1 MCESDSRH
9 FLPGSVSRY
18 TVLPFLDIAY
28 MSAESSELCRST
40 VGWGGKAWSWCPLNW
55 AGLGCRVLGWV
66 CGVENTNFSCNIP
79 PCYAI
84 SRSLSLLPAY
94 NYTRYLF
101 LHILI
106 CIDNLSISRAS
117 NYGCVVRFENSCF
130 EVTIVSTT

>member
-55 AGLGCRVLGWV
+55 AGLGCRVLGWAGLGCRGLGWV

-79 PCYAI
+79 PT
-84 SRSLSLLPAY
+84 LLFLDHCHSCPLTTTLDIY
-94 NYTRYLF
+94 FYIYLF
-101 LHILI
+101 VLI
-106 CIDNLSISRAS
+106 IYLYLELQIMD
-117 NYGCVVRFENSCF
+117 VW
-130 EVTIVSTT
+130 

>member
-9 FLPGSVSRY
+9 FLLLPGSVSKY

-66 CGVENTNFSCNIP
+66 CGVENTNFSCNVTFHLAMLFLDHCHSCPLTTTLDI
-79 PCYAI
+79 YFYI
-84 SRSLSLLPAY
+84 
-94 NYTRYLF
+94 YLF
-101 LHILI
+101 VLI
-106 CIDNLSISRAS
+106 IYLYLELQIMD
-117 NYGCVVRFENSCF
+117 VW
-130 EVTIVSTT
+130 